1 MYFAPVTIS
10 TQTVF
15 ERCNTRKAG
24 SKLGYGSVQLASAL
38 LMVFVINTQVYAGG
52 AVHIDSPSDAQ
63 LPRSGRLL
71 IFGTSFNNQQGSN
84 QLLLGGLG
92 GIATMW
98 TNTVLHANI
107 PEAVKIDQD
116 NNSPN
121 RLGAAYSR
129 GGDERRWPG
138 SDPRRLGDHRSM

>member
-1 MYFAPVTIS
+1 MHFAPITMS

-24 SKLGYGSVQLASAL
+24 SKLGYGSVQLPSAL

-63 LPRSGRLL
+63 FPRSGRPL
-71 IFGTSFNNQQGSN
+71 IFGTNFGNQLGSN

-92 GIATMW
+92 GIATTW
-98 TNTVLHANI
+98 TNIEIHDHI
-107 PEAVKIDQD
+107 PEAAKIDQD